1 MSVAP
6 SILEELV
13 PASKRLYFIFG
24 GIAAE
29 IGMPPFEF
37 YNASRI
43 LTENKI
49 FLRDFSQSWYQN
61 GIPGVGRDVFET
73 AEYLAEKISQVNPV
87 DVYFVGNSMGGF
99 AAILYATLIGR
110 GTAIA
115 FAPQTFISPLIKL
128 RHLDLRWPRQ
138 IFTTYFT
145 TLSKRHVWDLR
156 TLLSANQSTRKIE
169 IHVSTR
175 DRLDLIHARRLRGVS
190 GTTIHE
196 YDVGGHAL
204 VRHLRDE
211 GRLSGILQGHRQPEL
226 DVARISPGSMA
237 LVCRD

>member
-6 SILEELV
+6 SVLEELI
-13 PASKRLYFIFG
+13 PASNRLYFIFG

-49 FLRDFSQSWYQN
+49 FLRDFTQSWYQN
-61 GIPGVGRDVFET
+61 GLPDLGRDVFEL
-73 AEYLAEKISQVNPV
+73 AEYLAQKIRQVNPV

-99 AAILYATLIGR
+99 AAILFATLIGS

-115 FAPQTFISPLIKL
+115 FAPQTYISPIAKL
-128 RHLDLRWPRQ
+128 RHLDLRWPKQ
-138 IFTTYFT
+138 IVTTYFT
-145 TLSKRHVWDLR
+145 TLAKRHVWDLKA
-156 TLLSANQSTRKIE
+156 LLSANQNKAKIE
-169 IHVSTR
+169 IHVSTK
-175 DRLDLIHARRLRGVS
+175 DRLDLLHARRLRGV
-190 GTTIHE
+190 TRLTIHE

-211 GRLSGILQGHRQPEL
+211 GRLSGILHGH
-226 DVARISPGSMA
+226 
-237 LVCRD
+237 